1 MFGSFH
7 LYELRSTRKRLLAL
21 AAQKFITDIATDAFQ
36 FCKIRQQGNRSK
48 QGKVRIA
55 VIGIVLLVKVS
66 NVYFFIGSQNGFDYG
81 GSVGSLGRIWRQYKK
96 AGLLFLKCL
105 MLLTIFK
112 FK

>member
-1 MFGSFH
+1 
-7 LYELRSTRKRLLAL
+7 L

-55 VIGIVLLVKVS
+55 VIGIVLLVKSS
-66 NVYFFIGSQNGFDYG
+66 NIYFIFIGSQNGFDYG
-81 GSVGSLGRIWRQYKK
+81 GSVGSLGRVRRQYKK

-105 MLLTIFK
+105 MFLTIFK
-112 FK
+112 FQ